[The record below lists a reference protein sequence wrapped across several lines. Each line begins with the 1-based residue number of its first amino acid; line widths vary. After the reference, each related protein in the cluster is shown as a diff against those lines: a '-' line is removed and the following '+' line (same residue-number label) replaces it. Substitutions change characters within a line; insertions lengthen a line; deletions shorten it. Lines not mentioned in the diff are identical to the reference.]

1 MLDWLIIGGGIH
13 GVSLAFHLIQRQRI
27 PHERIRILD
36 PHDHLLARWESVTTN
51 TGMDYLRSPE
61 VHHLHNDPWALRTFA
76 QTRAGQPLADF
87 IPLYHR
93 PSLDLFNAFSAS
105 LIQRTH
111 LDTLLITGRAQA
123 LTRCEEGWQVQTS
136 DGDITAHHVVL
147 AIGAGE
153 QPHWPEWGRTL
164 QNSDAPINHVF
175 DPAFVRAALPDWEN
189 AVVIGGGITAAQ
201 TALTMAV
208 QQPGSVTLLMRHP
221 IRISHFDSDPCWV
234 TSICLAD
241 FERET
246 DYDRRRTMIKQARQ
260 RGSMP
265 SDVAEELTQAVEA
278 GLLRLKFTEVT
289 QADED
294 DSAITLTLT
303 SNETLTADR
312 LILATG
318 FDPIRPG
325 GAWLD
330 QTIANEPLPVA
341 ACSYPIVDETLCWSP
356 GLYVMGPL
364 AELEIGP
371 VSRNVIGARLAV
383 ERIKQAV

>member
-27 PHERIRILD
+27 AHDRIRILD

-61 VHHLHNDPWALRTFA
+61 VYHLHNDPWSLRTFA

-87 IPLYHR
+87 IPIYHR

-105 LIQRTH
+105 LIQRAR

-123 LTRCEEGWQVQTS
+123 LTRCEDGWRVQTS
-136 DGDITAHHVVL
+136 DGEITAHHVVL

-153 QPHWPEWGRTL
+153 QPYWPEWARTL
-164 QNSDAPINHVF
+164 QESDAPINHVF

-189 AVVIGGGITAAQ
+189 AVIIGGGITAAQ
-201 TALTMAV
+201 TALTMAA

-234 TSICLAD
+234 TRICLAD

-246 DYDRRRTMIKQARQ
+246 DYDRRRTMIQQARQ

-265 SDVAEELTQAVEA
+265 SDVAEDLTQAVEA
-278 GLLRLKFTEVT
+278 GLLRVAFAEVT
-289 QADED
+289 QAEGVA
-294 DSAITLTLT
+294 SAITLRLT
-303 SNETLTADR
+303 SDEKLTMDR
-312 LILATG
+312 VILATG
-318 FDPIRPG
+318 YESVRPG
-325 GAWLD
+325 GAWLY
-330 QTIANEPLPVA
+330 QTIVNEHLPVA
-341 ACSYPIVDETLCWSP
+341 GCGYPIVDETLCWSP

-383 ERIKQAV
+383 ERLKRAM